1 MTITRTANWIR
12 RREDPLADRLYRLV
26 KRAQVLDMPVMP
38 GVHATLYHAH
48 RSLTGMLGEVTR
60 RLYWTP
66 MFRSRLDGTSRRL
79 HIAGGGMPFLSGPV
93 RITMGDNCRLSSAMT
108 ISGRGRSAEQPQFIV
123 GDNVGIGWQTTVAV
137 GSKVVFEDNVR
148 IGGRAFFA
156 GYPGHPV
163 NATDRAAG
171 LPDTDDQVGDI
182 ILRRDVW
189 LGTGC
194 TVNAGVEIGAGTI
207 VAAGSVVTKS
217 LPAGVLAG
225 GVPARVIR
233 ELEPADRSLS

>member
-1 MTITRTANWIR
+1 MSLTATANWIR
-12 RREDPLADRLYRLV
+12 RREDPLADRLYRLI
-26 KRAQVLDMPVMP
+26 KRMQVLDVPVIP
-38 GVHATLYHAH
+38 GFHTLIYQFH
-48 RSLTGMLGEVTR
+48 RAVTGVLGELAR

-66 MFRSRLDGTSRRL
+66 MFRSRLAGTSRRL

-93 RITMGDNCRLSSAMT
+93 KITMGDDCRLSSAMT
-108 ISGRGRSAEQPQFIV
+108 ISGRGRSATQPEFIL

-137 GSKVVFEDNVR
+137 GSKVIFEDNVR

-163 NATDRAAG
+163 NAADRAAG

-189 LGTGC
+189 IGTGC
-194 TVNAGVEIGAGTI
+194 TINSGVEIGAGTI
-207 VAAGSVVTKS
+207 VAAGSVVTRS

-225 GVPARVIR
+225 GAPARIIR
-233 ELEPADRSLS
+233 ELNPEDRSQA